1 VRRRRWCQQ
10 LGASERRERERA
22 YRHQLIISAARDL
35 AETDGWEAVTTR
47 RLAERVEY
55 SQPVLYSH
63 FNGKDAIVSAV
74 ALDGFSE
81 LAAHLRRARQAAP
94 EPGQALRAVC
104 RAYLEFAAERPAL
117 YQAMFILPTDLKF
130 ASTET
135 PPPLRASF
143 DEFVS
148 CFHPDNKRRGLFAEV
163 LWSALH
169 GTAVLSESGRIPPDG
184 QEERL
189 DFLITRIADTPMK
202 PTTTP

>member
-1 VRRRRWCQQ
+1 MS
-10 LGASERRERERA
+10 AISERRERERA
-22 YRHQLIISAARDL
+22 LRHQLIITAAREL
-35 AETDGWEAVTTR
+35 AETEGWEAVTTR

-104 RAYLEFAAERPAL
+104 RAYLEFATERPAL

-130 ASTET
+130 ASAET
-135 PPPLRASF
+135 PPPLRAGF

-148 CFHPDNKRRGLFAEV
+148 CFRPGNERRELCAEV
-163 LWSALH
+163 VWSALH
-169 GTAVLSESGRIPPDG
+169 GMVVLSDSGRIPPDG

-189 DFLITRIADTPMK
+189 DFLVTQIADLQ
-202 PTTTP
+202 

>member
-1 VRRRRWCQQ
+1 MS
-10 LGASERRERERA
+10 ATSERRERERA
-22 YRHQLIISAARDL
+22 HRHQLIITAAREL
-35 AETDGWEAVTTR
+35 AETEGWEAVTTR
-47 RLAERVEY
+47 RLADRVEY

-81 LAAHLRRARQAAP
+81 LAAHLRRARLAAG

-104 RAYLEFAAERPAL
+104 RAYLEFATERPAL

-130 ASTET
+130 ASAET
-135 PPPLRASF
+135 PPPLRAGF

-148 CFHPDNKRRGLFAEV
+148 CFRPDDEQRELCAEV
-163 LWSALH
+163 IWSALH
-169 GTAVLSESGRIPPDG
+169 GMAVLSDSGRIPPHG

-189 DFLITRIADTPMK
+189 DFLVTRFADTP
-202 PTTTP
+202 